1 MYPQWGLYL
10 AFSNIPIHIIV
21 EGFGTA
27 TGELKR
33 FLSPL
38 TVERILKILPLSGR
52 ISRKN
57 GFIYFNI
64 KLQSG
69 SEKPLKIVKAGTIAY
84 WPRSESIC
92 IFYEDSQLS
101 TTVTLLGII
110 SSNLDIFKK
119 PINGAPIIIR
129 KQS

>member
-1 MYPQWGLYL
+1 MGLYL
-10 AFSNIPIHIIV
+10 EYSKFPIQIIIQR
-21 EGFGTA
+21 FGTA

-57 GFIYFNI
+57 GFIDFNI

-69 SEKPLKIVKAGTIAY
+69 PEKPKKRVKAGTIAY

-92 IFYEDSQLS
+92 IFYKDSHLLS
-101 TTVTLLGII
+101 AVTLLGII
-110 SSNLDIFKK
+110 NSNLDIFKK
-119 PINGAPIIIR
+119 SINGTPIIIT
-129 KQS
+129 KPS